1 MQMAE
6 TKEKQRILILEDD
19 EDLAQGICLSLSG
32 DGLEFFCCRTVKEA
46 EEAFAKGAFLS
57 LIHI

>member
-1 MQMAE
+1 MAE

-46 EEAFAKGAFLS
+46 EEAFAKGA
-57 LIHI
+57 